1 MSDTMQWTL
10 TKPFRISQ
18 QGSCKNF
25 KDTGFDTTRREGLGK
40 ITVKF
45 GCPHQFITIIAEW
58 HDYQSAE

>member
-1 MSDTMQWTL
+1 MSDTMDTNYTVSYFAARQL
-10 TKPFRISQ
+10 Q
-18 QGSCKNF
+18 EYF